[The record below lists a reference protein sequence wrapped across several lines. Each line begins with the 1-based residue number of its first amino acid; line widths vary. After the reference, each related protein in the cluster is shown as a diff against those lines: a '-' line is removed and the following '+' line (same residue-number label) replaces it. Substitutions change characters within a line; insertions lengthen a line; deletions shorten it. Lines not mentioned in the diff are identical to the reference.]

1 MSRIGKQPITL
12 PDGVKVELQDH
23 SIRVKGPKGTLERDV
38 HPLIQVSLVN
48 GQLIVARKGDTPLDR
63 SLHGLTRALLQNLV
77 TGVSDGFSKYLEISG
92 IGYKALKQGEK
103 LVLQVGFT
111 HPVEFDPPP
120 GITIETD
127 GTRITVSGAD
137 REAVGA
143 LAARIRR
150 VRNPD
155 PYKAKGIKYRGEVI
169 RRKAGKALGKEI
181 RAKGDQCE
189 RKDEHE
195 TAS

>member
-169 RRKAGKALGKEI
+169 RRKAGKALGKGVE
-181 RAKGDQCE
+181 K
-189 RKDEHE
+189 
-195 TAS
+195 